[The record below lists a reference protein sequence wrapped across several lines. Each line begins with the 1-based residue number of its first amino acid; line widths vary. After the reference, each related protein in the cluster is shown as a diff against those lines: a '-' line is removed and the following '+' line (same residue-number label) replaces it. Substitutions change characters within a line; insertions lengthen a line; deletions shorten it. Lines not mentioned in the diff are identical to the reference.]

1 LGTLTSVPAAPAAR
15 QALGG
20 HDDLNTDH
28 VIAFSAL
35 RPRTRYEFRVI
46 SMDGAGNTAMSP
58 IQSFTTARR

>member
-1 LGTLTSVPAAPAAR
+1 MPAAPAAR